1 MLDVSGW
8 MTNCH
13 GSSAS
18 AVLDCAGAALEKP
31 VFGRLNYTAL
41 GEGPVTNARNART
54 IDGRTR
60 VPYDM
65 HACNVCRRLRRGQRL
80 QPHAHTYTHAHRH
93 THTYVCMYVCMY
105 ICICYI

>member
-1 MLDVSGW
+1 MCMVCKRWLCPPPRVVLMLDVSGW

-65 HACNVCRRLRRGQRL
+65 HEIKIAALDG
-80 QPHAHTYTHAHRH
+80 A
-93 THTYVCMYVCMY
+93 
-105 ICICYI
+105 